1 MFSID
6 VLSQTPTHVLCLFQK
21 LPICSECLLR
31 GRECIYNIP
40 KKKGRIRGGKNKKKK
55 PEQGLDS
62 KTITSF
68 QPSIPTTSTTTD
80 TVISTA
86 GKSTTCSP
94 QIDLIRQRYAQRKDP
109 YPVSNGDQDLEL
121 RKRLTSLIPTT
132 LNNLLSENYS
142 LYKQFLKRNTIDTYY
157 NIISTGHPVVAKKVF
172 EDFLFNDSQQQ
183 NTELMALVFS
193 IQALVEQRFGRK
205 ERAVEDINISKQL
218 LSSLFDKYDDFFVVC
233 TFNYLSYYFA
243 GEGDDSRAR
252 FYLNTVDHYF
262 NDKALLD
269 HEALSQEVKN
279 LDKWKTVTK
288 LSIDSQNFHSTDD
301 DHFMCNRLS
310 LIYRYA
316 TGRQMPDEYM
326 TIARQQITSQ
336 NVISYLGLLDSV
348 CSFLTLHNQT
358 FSFTPEQR
366 ELSSITDAMVYHG
379 SRMRILIEAGIRG
392 HLIEVSANKI
402 IDETM
407 KPTFP
412 MVPVA
417 LASVVAGAC
426 KVHLSIIRMIRVG
439 KRVNG
444 SDGIDYYE
452 YVAKGLRALRILAT
466 RYGRVLKFCSII
478 MKEQEEVIEGKFT
491 KSINSLEELA
501 SQTSVTT
508 PPSHLQ
514 PILTNTLTSIPV
526 HTSTTR
532 FEELP
537 SSYTTSSSSS
547 SSSFSSPSPSFGD
560 THSTS
565 QPPPLLFPSHQQQI
579 IPNSAA
585 NAGNVSLNDPSVSE
599 LLAQICNSINMET
612 ANSQPFIS
620 NHVVSANCQ
629 LPASFVEME
638 NHSQHF
644 ESNMQMSSTH
654 GGVTY
659 GTEVFMP
666 SEELEQILDSFE
678 HENVQY
684 E

>member
-1 MFSID
+1 MMNNSSEDYFDNDDEPRDPNASYHPIACSTCRSMHKKCD
-6 VLSQTPTHVLCLFQK
+6 KK

-55 PEQGLDS
+55 PEQGLEAA
-62 KTITSF
+62 KTPSSLF
-68 QPSIPTTSTTTD
+68 QQPCLSTASSSSDALVSTT
-80 TVISTA
+80 VGSN
-86 GKSTTCSP
+86 STTCSP

-109 YPVSNGDQDLEL
+109 YPTISPGDQDLEL

-157 NIISTGHPVVAKKVF
+157 NIISSGHPVVAKKVF
-172 EDFLFNDSQQQ
+172 EDFLFNDSQHQ
-183 NTELMALVFS
+183 NTELMAW
-193 IQALVEQRFGRK
+193 
-205 ERAVEDINISKQL
+205 
-218 LSSLFDKYDDFFVVC
+218 
-233 TFNYLSYYFA
+233 YFRYKR
-243 GEGDDSRAR
+243 EGDDSRAR

-316 TGRQMPDEYM
+316 TGRQMPEEYM
-326 TIARQQITSQ
+326 TIARQQITPQ

-358 FSFTPEQR
+358 FAFTPEQR

-402 IDETM
+402 IDETV
-407 KPTFP
+407 KGTFP

-444 SDGIDYYE
+444 ADGVDYYE
-452 YVAKGLRALRILAT
+452 YVAKGLRALRILGT

-478 MKEQEEVIEGKFT
+478 MKEQEEVIEGKFA
-491 KSINSLEELA
+491 KSINSLEDTLTTLPV
-501 SQTSVTT
+501 QTS
-508 PPSHLQ
+508 
-514 PILTNTLTSIPV
+514 TS
-526 HTSTTR
+526 R

-537 SSYTTSSSSS
+537 STYTTSSSSS
-547 SSSFSSPSPSFGD
+547 SSFSTSSPSSGE
-560 THSTS
+560 THSTP
-565 QPPPLLFPSHQQQI
+565 QQLPVLFPSHQQVI
-579 IPNSAA
+579 SAA
-585 NAGNVSLNDPSVSE
+585 NTVALHDPSVSE
-599 LLAQICNSINMET
+599 LLAQICNSINMGNV
-612 ANSQPFIS
+612 ANSRPLIS
-620 NHVVSANCQ
+620 NNAVNSNGQ
-629 LPASFVEME
+629 LPPSFVEME
-638 NHSQHF
+638 SHSQNF
-644 ESNMQMSSTH
+644 EPPPHDMQSSSTQ
-654 GGVTY
+654 GVLPTY
-659 GTEVFMP
+659 GTEVFMH

-678 HENVQY
+678 QENTQNFNAY